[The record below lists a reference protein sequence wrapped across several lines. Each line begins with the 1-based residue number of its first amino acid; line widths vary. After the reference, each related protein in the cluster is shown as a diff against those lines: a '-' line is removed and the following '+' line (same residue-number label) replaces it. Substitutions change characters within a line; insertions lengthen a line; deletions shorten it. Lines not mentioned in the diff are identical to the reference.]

1 MRNLTFWATGLLA
14 VGFLTATASA
24 APVASCA
31 SLADSSTVTATTEK
45 DVFNNFA
52 GTFTGLT
59 APPTQTSTLACLQQD
74 KIFSNF
80 TLQSGT
86 LPADLGLTLD
96 LATLGGGVD
105 VHTVN
110 LTSANFGSN
119 FTLTYDLAV
128 SGSTES
134 VVRVTGGILNSPS
147 VSPAS
152 LTKTVSGAGGFTGS
166 TTTSN
171 SSSSVINVP
180 NLAALTVSDA
190 FTAGSGGVTNIANSF
205 VQSTGVPEPGT
216 TALLGAGLLALGMIS
231 RRRAKA

>member
-1 MRNLTFWATGLLA
+1 MRRFTFWATGLVA
-14 VGFLTATASA
+14 VGFLTATANA
-24 APVASCA
+24 APASCA
-31 SLADSSTVTATTEK
+31 SLADSSTITATTEK

-52 GTFTGLT
+52 ATFTGLT
-59 APPTQTSTLACLQQD
+59 APPTQTSSLSCLQQD

-119 FTLTYDLAV
+119 FTLTYNLAV
-128 SGSTES
+128 SGSTEA

-147 VSPAS
+147 LSPAS
-152 LTKTVSGAGGFTGS
+152 LTKTVSNGAFSGS

-171 SSSSVINVP
+171 STSADIIVP
-180 NLAALTVSDA
+180 NLTALDVMDA
-190 FTAGSGGVTNIANSF
+190 FTAGGGGVTNIANSF
-205 VQSTGVPEPGT
+205 VQSSVPEPGT

-231 RRRAKA
+231 RRRSKA